1 MGDKRETYVT
11 AWTSAQERALLQQ
24 GWTQVGRTLLLDL
37 SGDRDAALRGFHAVL
52 APPEPPKPTL
62 AERLDGV
69 IDAADPHDI
78 DCVPIF
84 DAKAELRRLTKIEAA
99 ARYAVDHQTEC
110 GVVERLRNA
119 LER

>member
-1 MGDKRETYVT
+1 MSDIDTGKIMTVWDE
-11 AWTSAQERALLQQ
+11 EEQQ
-24 GWTQVGRTLLLDL
+24 RLYQAGWRHV
-37 SGDRDAALRGFHAVL
+37 AY
-52 APPEPPKPTL
+52 PPAYWLMVPPKPTL

-99 ARYAVDHQTEC
+99 ARYAVDHQSEC

-119 LER
+119 LEQ

>member
-1 MGDKRETYVT
+1 MGDEDNVRLIWDAEEAASLKR
-11 AWTSAQERALLQQ
+11 Q
-24 GWTQVGRTLLLDL
+24 GWRSLYCCHTNSAPGYPSTLFWLM
-37 SGDRDAALRGFHAVL
+37 